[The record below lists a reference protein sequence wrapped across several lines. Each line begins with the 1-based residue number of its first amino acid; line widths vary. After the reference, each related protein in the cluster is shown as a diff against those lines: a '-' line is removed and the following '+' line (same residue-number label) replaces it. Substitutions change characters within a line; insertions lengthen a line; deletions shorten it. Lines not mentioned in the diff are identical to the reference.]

1 MDLKISKAKMAKK
14 GCLEVVYADQEG
26 NDITFR
32 GINPVH
38 HDLKESLRKLI
49 PFIVDITEQRE
60 AQYINWERPESCLE
74 DEFFKKFDVTG
85 VTIGGDSSFAVCT
98 LTGKRT
104 LMTNKVL
111 NINSPGIGFDPD
123 NEQYVHCEEYRDAVY
138 NFLYEAELYVTENKC
153 SEIQREFDFKEG
165 DDPFEE
171 SESTDNVDRE
181 TGGAFIPEEKTELAL
196 ETAS

>member
-14 GCLEVVYADQEG
+14 GWLEVVYADQEG
-26 NDITFR
+26 NDITFK

-49 PFIVDITEQRE
+49 PFIVDITEQRA

-74 DEFFKKFDVTG
+74 DEFFKKFAGTG
-85 VTIGGDSSFAVCT
+85 GTIGGDSSFAVCT

-111 NINSPGIGFDPD
+111 NINSPGIGFDRITSSMCTVR
-123 NEQYVHCEEYRDAVY
+123 N
-138 NFLYEAELYVTENKC
+138 T
-153 SEIQREFDFKEG
+153 G
-165 DDPFEE
+165 MPFTI
-171 SESTDNVDRE
+171 SCTKPNYM
-181 TGGAFIPEEKTELAL
+181 
-196 ETAS
+196 